1 MRVATEEEDV
11 LLQKISN
18 LQREIYDLENEL
30 MLCESME
37 KGYKEK
43 RRQLTVR
50 FFSVNIVCAF
60 LMIMSAGFLIRIGND
75 WRLTIALFLGSGGL
89 GLFAAGFLIYTII
102 HNFRYW
108 AQVSSSD
115 TFIDIAH
122 RSGID
127 NLYSLSIGNNTKINN
142 HKSNIRKYNEELDE
156 ALKEY
161 FALKEKNDKQ
171 FEADVASGKI
181 KPGFNFDAYNSFVEV
196 TNEMITLNK
205 LRVEHLKV
213 TNKRKNIEKDV
224 ENMIQYEDDCRKS
237 IIWSMVLLFVLIGT
251 IIAMVI
257 FSIFEKDVIMY
268 LMIRLAIT
276 ALIMITGFVGIVNF
290 VNFIFKFPF
299 LSDSEMASFLA
310 DKFGFEKT
318 KKDRDSMMIQIDSCN
333 SRLKELNA
341 EIEITK
347 KILSDS
353 KDESVMS

>member
-30 MLCESME
+30 MLCESTE
-37 KGYKEK
+37 KGYKKK
-43 RRQLTVR
+43 RRQLTVK

-102 HNFRYW
+102 FNFRYW
-108 AQVSSSD
+108 IQVSSSD

-127 NLYSLSIGNNTKINN
+127 NLYSLSIGNNTKISNN
-142 HKSNIRKYNEELDE
+142 KSNIRKYNEELDE
-156 ALKEY
+156 SLKEY

-171 FEADVASGKI
+171 FEEDVASGKI
-181 KPGFNFDAYNSFVEV
+181 KPGFNFEAYNSFVEV
-196 TNEMITLNK
+196 TNELITLNK

-213 TNKRKNIEKDV
+213 TNKRKNLEKDV
-224 ENMIQYEDDCRKS
+224 ENMIQYEDDCKKS

-257 FSIFEKDVIMY
+257 FSIFEKDLMMY
-268 LMIRLAIT
+268 LMIKLAIT
-276 ALIMITGFVGIVNF
+276 VLIMISGFVGIVNF

-299 LSDSEMASFLA
+299 LSDSELASFLA

-333 SRLKELNA
+333 TRLKELNA